1 MHDKFI
7 KPTLSLIPFY
17 ALSPAITSL
26 DIKFSTA
33 SSSQVFDLIYSFP
46 LPENLSVMIHGRW
59 MGCDDGSNEQPTGA
73 QPPSS
78 PPFTGSLRLY
88 HGQGLITV
96 VGQLSFLLNNL
107 RFRRLDLMLNHKD
120 DIFLATEFLES
131 CSLTLESLC
140 FRCTLR
146 CTFISCAGPRR

>member
-1 MHDKFI
+1 
-7 KPTLSLIPFY
+7 
-17 ALSPAITSL
+17 
-26 DIKFSTA
+26 
-33 SSSQVFDLIYSFP
+33 
-46 LPENLSVMIHGRW
+46 MIHDRW
-59 MGCDDGSNEQPTGA
+59 MGCDDGSSEQPA
-73 QPPSS
+73 AVQPPSS

-88 HGQGLITV
+88 HGQGLITI

-140 FRCTLR
+140 LRCTLR